1 MAEYQKNRKVR
12 RLNTTKPPSP
22 ALSPQ
27 LGMNRGNKSVI
38 DNYGLAGYVREQ
50 RLKGKSYREIT
61 NAINENQML
70 PNDYKIGYGA
80 VANWCQ
86 NNGYDGN
93 VKDTSETE
101 AINVYDREVKML
113 NAINTTM
120 DIIMT
125 KMDDVSA
132 MVGLGKADVRELKA
146 MVDMI
151 DKMSVRQQALTQ
163 DIGRLQERIYNY
175 QMVSDAFQIIND
187 TLRQELE
194 PDVYVKTM
202 NAIASRPV
210 LQEALRAIA
219 PAGV

>member
-1 MAEYQKNRKVR
+1 MEYQKNRKVR
-12 RLNTTKPPSP
+12 RLSDTKPPSP

-27 LGMNRGNKSVI
+27 IGLNRGGKSAI

-61 NAINENQML
+61 NAINDNHML

-93 VKDTSETE
+93 VKDTSEME

-120 DIIMT
+120 DIVMT
-125 KMDDVSA
+125 KMDDVSK
-132 MVGLGKADVRELKA
+132 MVSLGKADVRELKT

-187 TLRQELE
+187 TLRQELA

-219 PAGV
+219 PAGA